1 MTQDITFEQKQSAK
15 PAPAT
20 EDLSRA
26 IERSVEKQ
34 PDEQVRS
41 VRLFDNFYRC
51 NWWVQDKTPHPF
63 WLTTGKIRKSS
74 FLKVTKAGDGLVIE
88 VVKEP
93 ASEAK

>member
-1 MTQDITFEQKQSAK
+1 MTQEIKTDEKNANQSPTAS
-15 PAPAT
+15 

-26 IERSVEKQ
+26 IEQSMERQ

-74 FLKVTKAGDGLVIE
+74 FLRVTRAADGLLIE
-88 VVKEP
+88 KVE
-93 ASEAK
+93 EEHR

>member
-1 MTQDITFEQKQSAK
+1 MTPDITIDEKKATPPQ
-15 PAPAT
+15 APS

-26 IERSVEKQ
+26 IEQSVERQ

-74 FLKVTKAGDGLVIE
+74 FLRVTKAAEGLLIE
-88 VVKEP
+88 TVSDQP
-93 ASEAK
+93 